1 MFCHYSSLL
10 LKCSCT
16 SRPKSLTCILKGFSW
31 LVMSFN
37 VQDGFLFESL
47 PFKHHGVEESD
58 FQSLIL
64 RLYGRVELIS
74 LFNNKNG
81 PPLFYHCLK
90 GRKYR
95 SSIYLFHYD
104 IFGLVSLCCINFVS
118 ICAMKIFRT
127 RLPFLLLDLERVF
140 VQD

>member
-1 MFCHYSSLL
+1 M
-10 LKCSCT
+10 
-16 SRPKSLTCILKGFSW
+16 CILKGFSW
-31 LVMSFN
+31 LVMRFN

-47 PFKHHGVEESD
+47 TLKHHCVEEGD

-64 RLYGRVELIS
+64 RLYGRVEFIS

-81 PPLFYHCLK
+81 PPLFYHCPK
-90 GRKYR
+90 ERKYR

-118 ICAMKIFRT
+118 ICAMKILANETAVFFARGVHV
-127 RLPFLLLDLERVF
+127 LDLERVF